1 MYESALTIRGLH
13 YSYGAHH
20 VVDGI
25 DLEAST
31 GSILGVLGPNGAGK
45 STTISLAVGT
55 RRPDAGSIEIF
66 GLDPHRDHEQ
76 TSVLAGVMLQDGG
89 LPMSAKPLAILRHL
103 AALYPNPLSVAELA
117 EPLGLHEFSS
127 RTIRRLSGGQKQRVA
142 LAAALIGRPRLV
154 FLDEPCAGLD
164 PRAREVVHTFIRD
177 LAARDVSVVLTTHD
191 LAEAEELADEIVVI
205 DRGRIIAQ
213 GAPEDLRNASPEGR
227 RLVITVA
234 RPASAAATASL
245 DPGNSSLLT
254 RMNAIAPTSAKGTTF
269 VITGELEST
278 QIAGLCAAVAD
289 AGLAIT
295 DIDMASQSLADVFFD
310 LTGRPLR

>member
-1 MYESALTIRGLH
+1 MSESALTIRGLH

-25 DLEAST
+25 DLDAAT

-55 RRPDAGSIEIF
+55 RAPDAGRVEIF
-66 GLDPHRDHEQ
+66 GQDPFRDHAS
-76 TSVLAGVMLQDGG
+76 TSLLAGVMLQDGG
-89 LPMSAKPLAILRHL
+89 LPMSAKPLQVLRHL
-103 AALYPNPLSVAELA
+103 ASLYPNPLSVDELA
-117 EPLGLHEFSS
+117 DPLGLHEFST

-164 PRAREVVHTFIRD
+164 PQAREVVHGFIRE
-177 LAARDVSVVLTTHD
+177 LAAASVAVVLTTHD
-191 LAEAEELADEIVVI
+191 LAEAEELADEVVVI

-213 GAPEDLRNASPEGR
+213 GAPEDLRNASPSGR
-227 RLVITVA
+227 RLVIRVSQPLE
-234 RPASAAATASL
+234 PAPRELLATMNGIAATSVVGPALVVDGDL
-245 DPGNSSLLT
+245 D
-254 RMNAIAPTSAKGTTF
+254 
-269 VITGELEST
+269 ST
-278 QIAGLCAAVAD
+278 QIAGLCTAVAE
-289 AGLAIT
+289 AGLAIK
-295 DIDMASQSLADVFFD
+295 DIDMHSQSLADVFFE

>member
-1 MYESALTIRGLH
+1 MVSASALTIRGLH

-25 DLEAST
+25 DLDAAS

-45 STTISLAVGT
+45 STMISLAVGT
-55 RRPDAGSIEIF
+55 RAPDAGRIEIF
-66 GLDPHRDHEQ
+66 GLDPFRQHEK
-76 TSVLAGVMLQDGG
+76 TSLLAGVMLQDGG
-89 LPMSAKPLAILRHL
+89 LPMSAKPLQVLRHL
-103 AALYPNPLSVAELA
+103 SSLYPNPLSVDELA
-117 EPLGLHEFSS
+117 EPLGLHEFSA

-164 PRAREVVHTFIRD
+164 PQARAVVHDFIRE
-177 LAARDVSVVLTTHD
+177 LAAASVAVVLTTHD
-191 LAEAEELADEIVVI
+191 LAEAEELADEVVVI

-213 GAPEDLRNASPEGR
+213 GAPEDLRNASPAGR
-227 RLVITVA
+227 RLVITVGQ
-234 RPASAAATASL
+234 PL
-245 DPGNSSLLT
+245 DPAPEELIAT
-254 RMNAIAPTSAKGTTF
+254 MNTIAPTSVVGPTL
-269 VITGELEST
+269 VVDGDLDST
-278 QIAGLCAAVAD
+278 QIAGLTTAIAE

-295 DIDMASQSLADVFFD
+295 DIDMHSQSLADVFFE

>member
-1 MYESALTIRGLH
+1 MSESALTIRGLH

-25 DLEAST
+25 DLDAAS

-45 STTISLAVGT
+45 STMISLAVGT
-55 RRPDAGSIEIF
+55 RAPDAGSVEIF
-66 GLDPHRDHEQ
+66 GLDPFRRHDR
-76 TSVLAGVMLQDGG
+76 TSLLAGVMLQDGG
-89 LPMSAKPLAILRHL
+89 LPMSAKPLQVLRHL
-103 AALYPNPLSVAELA
+103 ASLYPDPLRVEELA
-117 EPLGLHEFSS
+117 DPLGLHEFST

-164 PRAREVVHTFIRD
+164 PQARAVVHDFIRE
-177 LAARDVSVVLTTHD
+177 LAAASVAVVLTTHD
-191 LAEAEELADEIVVI
+191 LAEAEELADEVVVI

-213 GAPEDLRNASPEGR
+213 GAPEDLRNASPDGR
-227 RLVITVA
+227 RLVITVGH
-234 RPASAAATASL
+234 PL
-245 DPGNSSLLT
+245 DPAPEELIT
-254 RMNAIAPTSAKGTTF
+254 TMNTIAPTSVVGPALVVDGD
-269 VITGELEST
+269 LDSR
-278 QIAGLCAAVAD
+278 QIAGLTTAVAE

-295 DIDMASQSLADVFFD
+295 DIDMHSQSLADVFFE

>member
-1 MYESALTIRGLH
+1 MVSESALTIRGLH

-25 DLEAST
+25 DLDAAT

-45 STTISLAVGT
+45 STMISLAVGT
-55 RRPDAGSIEIF
+55 RAPDAGRVEIF
-66 GLDPHRDHEQ
+66 GHDPFRDHGR
-76 TSVLAGVMLQDGG
+76 TSLLAGVMLQDGG
-89 LPMSAKPLAILRHL
+89 LPMSAKPLQVLRHL
-103 AALYPNPLSVAELA
+103 ASLYPDPLDVDELA
-117 EPLGLHEFSS
+117 GPLGLHEFST

-164 PRAREVVHTFIRD
+164 PQARAVVHEFIRE
-177 LAARDVSVVLTTHD
+177 LAAASVAVVLTTHD
-191 LAEAEELADEIVVI
+191 LAEAEELADQVVVI

-213 GAPEDLRNASPEGR
+213 GAPEDLRNGSSAGR
-227 RLVITVA
+227 RLAITVSQPLE
-234 RPASAAATASL
+234 PAPHELLAA
-245 DPGNSSLLT
+245 
-254 RMNAIAPTSAKGTTF
+254 MNTIAPTSVVGPAL
-269 VITGELEST
+269 VVDEDLESA
-278 QIAGLCAAVAD
+278 QIAGLCTAVAE

-295 DIDMASQSLADVFFD
+295 DISMHSRSLADVFFE

>member
-1 MYESALTIRGLH
+1 MSESALTIRGLH

-25 DLEAST
+25 DLDAAS

-55 RRPDAGSIEIF
+55 RAPDAGHIEIF
-66 GLDPHRDHEQ
+66 GLDPFRQHEK
-76 TSVLAGVMLQDGG
+76 TSLLAGVMLQDGG
-89 LPMSAKPLAILRHL
+89 LPMSAKPLQVLRHL
-103 AALYPNPLSVAELA
+103 ASLYPDPLRVEELA
-117 EPLGLHEFSS
+117 DPLGLHEFST

-164 PRAREVVHTFIRD
+164 PQARAVVHDFIRE
-177 LAARDVSVVLTTHD
+177 LAAASVAVVLTTHD
-191 LAEAEELADEIVVI
+191 LAEAEELADEVVVI

-213 GAPEDLRNASPEGR
+213 GAPEDLRNASPDGR
-227 RLVITVA
+227 RLVITVGH
-234 RPASAAATASL
+234 PL
-245 DPGNSSLLT
+245 DPAPEELIT
-254 RMNAIAPTSAKGTTF
+254 TMNTIAPTSVVGPALVVDGD
-269 VITGELEST
+269 LDST
-278 QIAGLCAAVAD
+278 QIAGLTTAVAE

-295 DIDMASQSLADVFFD
+295 DIDMHSQSLADVFFE

>member
-1 MYESALTIRGLH
+1 MSESALTIRGLH

-25 DLEAST
+25 DLDAST

-55 RRPDAGSIEIF
+55 RAPDAGRVEIF
-66 GLDPHRDHEQ
+66 GHDPFRDHAS
-76 TSVLAGVMLQDGG
+76 TSLLAGVMLQDGG
-89 LPMSAKPLAILRHL
+89 LPMSAKPLQVLRHL
-103 AALYPNPLSVAELA
+103 ASLYPNPLSVDELA
-117 EPLGLHEFSS
+117 DPLGLHEFST

-164 PRAREVVHTFIRD
+164 PQAREVVHDFIRK
-177 LAARDVSVVLTTHD
+177 LAAASVAVVLTTHD
-191 LAEAEELADEIVVI
+191 LAEAEELADEVVVI

-213 GAPEDLRNASPEGR
+213 GAPEDLRNASPSGR
-227 RLVITVA
+227 RLVLKVSQPLE
-234 RPASAAATASL
+234 PAPRELLSTMNRIAATSVVGPALVVDGDL
-245 DPGNSSLLT
+245 D
-254 RMNAIAPTSAKGTTF
+254 
-269 VITGELEST
+269 ST
-278 QIAGLCAAVAD
+278 QIAGLCTAVAE

-295 DIDMASQSLADVFFD
+295 DIDMHSQSLADVFFE

>member
-1 MYESALTIRGLH
+1 MSDSALTIRGLH

-25 DLEAST
+25 DLDAAT

-55 RRPDAGSIEIF
+55 RAPDAGRVEIF
-66 GLDPHRDHEQ
+66 GHDPFRDHAS
-76 TSVLAGVMLQDGG
+76 TSLLAGVMLQDGG
-89 LPMSAKPLAILRHL
+89 LPMSAKPLQVLRHL
-103 AALYPNPLSVAELA
+103 ASLYPNPLSVDELA
-117 EPLGLHEFSS
+117 DPLGLHEFST

-164 PRAREVVHTFIRD
+164 PQARAVVHDFIRE
-177 LAARDVSVVLTTHD
+177 LAAASVAVVLTTHD
-191 LAEAEELADEIVVI
+191 LAEAEELADEVVVI

-213 GAPEDLRNASPEGR
+213 GAPEDLRNASPAGR
-227 RLVITVA
+227 RLVITVGQPLE
-234 RPASAAATASL
+234 PAPRELLDTMNRIAATSVVGAALVVDGDL
-245 DPGNSSLLT
+245 D
-254 RMNAIAPTSAKGTTF
+254 
-269 VITGELEST
+269 ST
-278 QIAGLCAAVAD
+278 QIAGLCTAVAE
-289 AGLAIT
+289 AGLAIR
-295 DIDMASQSLADVFFD
+295 DIDMHSQSLADVFFE